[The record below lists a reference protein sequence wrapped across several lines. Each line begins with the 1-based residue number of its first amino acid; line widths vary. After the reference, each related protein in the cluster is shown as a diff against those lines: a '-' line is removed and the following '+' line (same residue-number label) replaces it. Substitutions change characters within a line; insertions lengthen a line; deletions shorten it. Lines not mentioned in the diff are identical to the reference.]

1 VRLPRVLGH
10 RGAAAA
16 APENTLEGFR
26 RAAAEGA
33 AGVEFDAKLTADGR
47 VVLFHDDTLDRT
59 TDGHGPVAQMSF
71 DALRRLDAGAWL
83 GPQWKGVRIPTLE
96 ESLHLLFELG
106 LEANIEIKPCPGR
119 EAETARAV
127 VDVVRQVWP
136 DDRGPPLLS
145 SFARESLTAARA
157 AAPDL
162 PRGLLLW
169 EQPPDW
175 AQAAQAL
182 GCRTVNCAQQYL
194 TAPWAAAIKRAGY
207 GLIVYTVNDPV
218 QARQILGWGADSIIT
233 DRPGEMAAALA

>member
-1 VRLPRVLGH
+1 VRLPRVIGH

-16 APENTLEGFR
+16 APENTLAGFR

-33 AGVEFDAKLTADGR
+33 AGGEFDAKLTADGR

-59 TDGHGPVAQMSF
+59 TDGHGPVAQTSF
-71 DALRRLDAGAWL
+71 DALQRLDAGAWL

-96 ESLHLLFELG
+96 ESLRLLFELG

-127 VDVVRQVWP
+127 VDVVRQIWP

-145 SFARESLTAARA
+145 SFARESLTVAQE

-175 AQAAQAL
+175 AEAAEVL
-182 GCRTVNCAQQYL
+182 GCRTINCAQQHL
-194 TAPWAAAIKRAGY
+194 TAPWAAALKRAGY
-207 GLIVYTVNDPV
+207 GLIVYTVNDPA
-218 QARQILGWGADSIIT
+218 QARRILGWGADSIIT